1 MNFRLPG
8 SSICAQSSALYR
20 FSFGHRV
27 RLIQHFS
34 CAPTRKGA
42 PCNKTRESLSPY
54 RDADRLFHTP
64 ALSAPCAL
72 SLPPSP
78 LPSSASLPCPF
89 HLQGAC
95 VCVCKFCL
103 TRGSKHSPKFIK
115 CKSKVSFDASRQGV
129 QRKHSELS
137 AKSKL
142 RYQSFKLSKSVV
154 THIQGICQQA
164 FESPRHLVT

>member
-78 LPSSASLPCPF
+78 PFLPLLLCPALF
-89 HLQGAC
+89 IYRVL

-115 CKSKVSFDASRQGV
+115 CKSKVSFDASRQGA
-129 QRKHSELS
+129 QRELSELS

-142 RYQSFKLSKSVV
+142 GYQSFKMSKSVA
-154 THIQGICQQA
+154 THLQGICQQA